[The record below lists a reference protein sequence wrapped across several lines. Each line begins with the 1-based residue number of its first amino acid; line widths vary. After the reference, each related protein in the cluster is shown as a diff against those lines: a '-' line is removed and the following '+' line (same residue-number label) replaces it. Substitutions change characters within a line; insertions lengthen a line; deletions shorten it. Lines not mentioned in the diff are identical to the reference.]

1 MQVSNLW
8 DNSEAGF
15 DVANDTL
22 ATCVSKLRVGA
33 SRKHGQGHQQAPAHG
48 PGVARG
54 RGQEQRSGAAIADQ
68 MRSQTLHNFRSLCR
82 VVNLDPLN
90 HASVQLCVLL
100 FSRQFRWLQAD
111 ADALALFGEEARNID
126 WEGVSRARQHS
137 VMATIHDW
145 SSIMHYLERADEAR
159 ELGGHGEGAGSQ
171 GSRDELLKSVA
182 AAMRHA
188 GLEFACTA
196 PGMPELC
203 ALHMCLSGQPQ
214 EKMLE
219 RAFVHYARRTDTT
232 PAHDLEVRC
241 LRMATF
247 FNNNMLSPEVEQE
260 RLLHLLCTLVPRHC
274 FIEDM
279 SGVLARMEEE
289 EALQQQQQ
297 ITSRARSRMQ
307 LRYLALS
314 EASTSKVAYEQSFAS
329 WANQQRFPISTGQRL
344 QQVMYFLRAQQSPVP
359 AQVYGLYFAPALIDR
374 VTQSTI
380 DVIDAD
386 AMYAV
391 LQAIR
396 SYRHNVADLIDFRSG
411 CLTGVSVTLRSA
423 LTLQQVL
430 QLYIA
435 AFQHPSVRET
445 LWRRVLNVWN
455 HSVQQAL
462 SVFTAEHDFDV
473 ENVLHT
479 VMHGLG
485 VGGRDG
491 E

>member
-1 MQVSNLW
+1 MATLRTELPHSNAE
-8 DNSEAGF
+8 SF
-15 DVANDTL
+15 DVAADTL
-22 ATCVSKLRVGA
+22 ADCVKQLRVGVAMGAKRGHA
-33 SRKHGQGHQQAPAHG
+33 SL
-48 PGVARG
+48 GVARG
-54 RGQEQRSGAAIADQ
+54 RVHEQRSGAVIADQ
-68 MRSQTLHNFRSLCR
+68 IRLQTLHNFRSLCC

-90 HASVQLCVLL
+90 HASLQLCVLL
-100 FSRQFRWLQAD
+100 FSRQFRWLTGAGC
-111 ADALALFGEEARNID
+111 DALAAFGAEAHNID
-126 WEGVSRARQHS
+126 WEGVARARQQCS
-137 VMATIHDW
+137 MATIHDW